1 MKYSFIFNEGILV
14 CVAGG
19 GALLVGGWLVK
30 RLNLKVPGMLKFIIV
45 ANIINGLSLCSGFL
59 RCPEIPL
66 AGVYQQYADERL
78 DIPFVLSKL

>member
-1 MKYSFIFNEGILV
+1 M
-14 CVAGG
+14 
-19 GALLVGGWLVK
+19 LVGGWLVK